1 MHSRHIGTDFRA
13 EAVIAV
19 ITMQRLRCRNEAE
32 HLKTPFCRAL
42 LALNASLLLRRER
55 FPQYI
60 IYRKKIHRKNRGA
73 CPLAGERGL
82 KGRAREREC
91 KWLQEQKNREEE
103 SKERGRKSRER
114 EREKEE

>member
-82 KGRAREREC
+82 KGRARERVQVATGTE
-91 KWLQEQKNREEE
+91 EQRGREQRERKKNRNV
-103 SKERGRKSRER
+103 
-114 EREKEE
+114 